1 MIYFTADTHFWHENI
16 IRFCN
21 RPFTCAAEMDEALIA
36 NWNSRVKGNDI
47 IYILGDMFFGQS
59 ILKKSLNGLKGKSV

>member
-47 IYILGDMFFGQS
+47 IYILGDMFLRPIF
-59 ILKKSLNGLKGKSV
+59 